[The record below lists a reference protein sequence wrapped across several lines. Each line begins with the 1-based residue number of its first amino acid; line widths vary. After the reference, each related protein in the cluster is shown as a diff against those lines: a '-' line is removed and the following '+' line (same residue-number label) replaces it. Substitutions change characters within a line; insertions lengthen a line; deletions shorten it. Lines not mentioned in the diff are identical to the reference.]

1 LSELARV
8 RPTER
13 LRYVGLS
20 HVEADECGALND
32 GLAIAQQAE
41 PLCGS
46 VAAMGVGEGS
56 GRPRRVVLTGPL
68 DNPGLSRFIIPA
80 CLPPPLLLLI
90 Y

>member
-32 GLAIAQQAE
+32 GIVIAQQAE
-41 PLCGS
+41 PAVWQRCRDGCR
-46 VAAMGVGEGS
+46 S
-56 GRPRRVVLTGPL
+56 G
-68 DNPGLSRFIIPA
+68 
-80 CLPPPLLLLI
+80 
-90 Y
+90 